1 MPKYIIKEGILDR
14 IVHKIFDK
22 AATGV
27 ESATI
32 NKLKKSDPELAKQI
46 QILQDTRKKIEK
58 SISKKSKKQFAD
70 KEIPDVIQ
78 KFLK

>member
-1 MPKYIIKEGILDR
+1 MPKYIVKECIIDR
-14 IVHKIFDK
+14 FIHKVFDK
-22 AATGV
+22 AATGL

-32 NKLKKSDPELAKQI
+32 KKLKKSDPELAKHFQT
-46 QILQDTRKKIEK
+46 LQDTRKEIEK

-70 KEIPDVIQ
+70 KEVPDVIQ